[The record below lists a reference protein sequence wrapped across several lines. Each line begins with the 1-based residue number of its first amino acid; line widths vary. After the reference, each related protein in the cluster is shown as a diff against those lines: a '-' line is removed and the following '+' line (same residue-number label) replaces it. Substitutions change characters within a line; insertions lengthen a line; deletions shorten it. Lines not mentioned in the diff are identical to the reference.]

1 LTKKKFAK
9 ILDKCDHPCYNNYR
23 KKEREENK
31 MKRFRLEHKHSG
43 ALTVVAGYDL
53 YDACRRCGKDLK
65 FWKLV
70 EIF

>member
-1 LTKKKFAK
+1 
-9 ILDKCDHPCYNNYR
+9 
-23 KKEREENK
+23 

-70 EIF
+70 KIF